1 MLGDMDLDPLLARYR
16 STRDRTLARFATPVA
31 DLGRTYAP
39 GKWTV
44 RQMLIHL
51 SDAETVLFARV
62 RRCIAEDRPAM
73 AGFDPDLWVTNLD
86 YDTRDLGV
94 ARDLYAATRAAAIS
108 FATRFAPACAGRI
121 FIHSESGERTLAQEL
136 EKIAVHN
143 ESHLAQID
151 RALG

>member
-1 MLGDMDLDPLLARYR
+1 MDLDQLLARYR
-16 STRDRTLARFATPVA
+16 STRDRTLARFVTPTA
-31 DLGRTYAP
+31 DLDRTYAP

-44 RQMLIHL
+44 RQILVHL
-51 SDAETVLFARV
+51 CDAETVLFARV

-73 AGFDPDLWVTNLD
+73 AGFDQDRWVTSLD
-86 YDTRDLGV
+86 YGTRDLAV

-108 FATRFAPACAGRI
+108 FAIRFAPTCAART

-151 RALG
+151 RALGG